1 MNSGFVGGDTMLI
14 ALSEYAKMHGRSS
27 DTLRRLAENGLLKT
41 AKKLGETGLLI
52 AKKIIRSKSARN
64 LNPLPLYHFFL
75 DAVDWI

>member
-1 MNSGFVGGDTMLI
+1 MLI
-14 ALSEYAKMHGRSS
+14 ALSEYAKMHDRSS

-52 AKKIIRSKSARN
+52 AKKTILSKNARN
-64 LNPLPLYHFFL
+64 LNPLPLYHFSL